1 MAVSTNTLLVEGSF
15 SELVEELAQYLDTIS
30 KAEPNAGIYA
40 DIETTLNN
48 VRDAEVQEDSDQ
60 ESLQKEKD
68 EILKKVVTKAAV
80 LNSAP
85 ERGKR
90 SFDHYN

>member
-30 KAEPNAGIYA
+30 KAESNAGVFA
-40 DIETTLNN
+40 DIETSLNS

-60 ESLQKEKD
+60 EALQKQKD
-68 EILKKVVTKAAV
+68 EILKKIVTKAAV

-85 ERGKR
+85 ERGMAT
-90 SFDHYN
+90 N